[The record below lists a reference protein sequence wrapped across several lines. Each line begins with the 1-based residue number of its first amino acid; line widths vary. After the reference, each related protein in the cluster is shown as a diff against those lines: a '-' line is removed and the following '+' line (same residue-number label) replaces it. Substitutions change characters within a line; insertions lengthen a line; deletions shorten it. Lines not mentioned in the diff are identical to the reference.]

1 MLRPLDKNA
10 HHDAVATVRTATY
23 LPIFDFP
30 DDSSDVNHIAILLLN
45 NNNENALYNIRPIMP
60 TCSSSSFLMKPWA
73 LLTFI
78 YFFSY
83 QMKRYQKLGKFK
95 KITRKELRR
104 DRETPNKISKKL
116 GTYLLP
122 PGI

>member
-78 YFFSY
+78 YFFLSNEVLS
-83 QMKRYQKLGKFK
+83 KIRKVLK
-95 KITRKELRR
+95 KIPRKEFI
-104 DRETPNKISKKL
+104 T
-116 GTYLLP
+116 
-122 PGI
+122 